1 MKFRN
6 FGRTALASAVSAVL
20 CLGVTS
26 CNYSFTVGYLYATV
40 NSPSNSS
47 VGQISGFRVD
57 NNSGRL
63 LPISGTP
70 FSSGGANPIRI
81 KVANGSRFVYVLN
94 AGDSQ
99 TPGTVTQFSIGG
111 YGSLSQQG
119 AAVYSRGQNPVSMTI
134 NGNYLLVLDQ
144 QVPASD
150 TARLGL
156 GDVTVFSIDP
166 NTGRLSLVLNQQ
178 LKDSQGNQLTY
189 FPVGPKPIDMA
200 VASSYLYVVDGDQTV
215 FPYAMNAGTGQ
226 LTVTPTGAQPTNAAR
241 ITAIGTG
248 GSTVYLLDAGT
259 APGTTPSQVLA
270 YAASNGSLQAL
281 PSGNTAQDP
290 LAVNPQVMTVAQKG
304 TVVYVA
310 NGPNPNTTQP
320 STVITGYKITNG
332 LLVTTPGSPY
342 HTGGASPRCILEDT
356 SGQYLY
362 IGSFSDSK
370 ITGQIIN
377 TSDGELRNLRS
388 GATDFSA
395 AGQVTWCDIVA
406 AR

>member
-1 MKFRN
+1 MKFSHL
-6 FGRTALASAVSAVL
+6 GRVALASAVSAVL

-40 NSPSNSS
+40 NSASNSS

-63 LPISGTP
+63 LPISGSP
-70 FSSGGANPIRI
+70 FSSGGANPVRLR
-81 KVANGSRFVYVLN
+81 VANSRFIYVLN
-94 AGDSQ
+94 AGDAKN
-99 TPGTVTQFSIGG
+99 PGSVAQFSIGG
-111 YGSLSQQG
+111 YGTLSPQG
-119 AAVYSRGQNPVSMTI
+119 AAVFSRGMNPVSMTI
-134 NGNYLLVLDQ
+134 SGNYLFVLDQ
-144 QVPASD
+144 QVPPTD
-150 TARLGL
+150 TAHAGL
-156 GDVTVFSIDP
+156 GDVTVFSIDQ

-178 LKDSQGNQLTY
+178 IKDPQGNQLTY

-200 VASSYLYVVDGDQTV
+200 IAGGFLFVVDGDQTV
-215 FPYAMNAGTGQ
+215 FPYAFASGSGQ
-226 LTVTPTGAQPTNAAR
+226 LTVTPTGTQPTNAVR
-241 ITAIGTG
+241 ITAIEASGNN
-248 GSTVYLLDAGT
+248 VFLLDAGT
-259 APGTTPSQVLA
+259 SPSQILM
-270 YAASNGSLQAL
+270 YTASNGALQAT
-281 PSGNTAQDP
+281 PGGNTAQDP

-304 TVVYVA
+304 TTVYVA

-320 STVITGYKITNG
+320 STVVTGYRITGG
-332 LLVTTPGSPY
+332 RLVTTNGSPY

-377 TSDGELRNLRS
+377 TSDGSLRNLR
-388 GATDFSA
+388 GNTPTDFTA
-395 AGQVTWCDIVA
+395 AGQITWCDIVA